1 MNQTERDSLTDNLIS
16 HLRKKPGQYF
26 AWEKLASK
34 LQVERSEIDAAL
46 ALAADWEYKLRVN
59 RTKGVKFV
67 AAPDLLTSTEILHGL
82 KTRRLGRIV
91 HAYRSVKSTNDLAA
105 RLAEDGAPEGV
116 IVTAEEQ
123 TKGRGRLGRNWYSP
137 PKTGI
142 YLSIIL
148 RPTFPPEDA
157 PGLSVMTAVAL
168 ADTLIK
174 WRPGLVQIKWPNDIW
189 INGRKTAGILT
200 ELSAERNGIHHV
212 IVGVGINV
220 NHRAGDFP
228 EDLRATAT
236 SLRREL
242 RRKVDRVALLRLF
255 LANFEKEYT
264 AYLKYRLR
272 KSLARVR
279 EYSALLGRAV
289 TLQSGQL
296 RRTGVVKDID
306 RNGALILQTVTG
318 LETITAGEVTVVKPR
333 G

>member
-1 MNQTERDSLTDNLIS
+1 VNQTERDSLTDNLIS

>member
-1 MNQTERDSLTDNLIS
+1 VNQTERDSLTDNLIS

-26 AWEKLASK
+26 AWEKIVSK
-34 LQVERSEIDAAL
+34 LQVERSELDVAL
-46 ALAADWEYKLRVN
+46 ALASDWEYKLRVN

-82 KTRRLGRIV
+82 KTERFGRAV
-91 HAYRSVKSTNDLAA
+91 QAYRSVKSTNDLAA
-105 RLAEDGAPEGV
+105 KSAEDGAPEGV

-123 TKGRGRLGRNWYSP
+123 TKGRGRLGRTWHSP
-137 PKTGI
+137 PKAGM

-148 RPTFPPEDA
+148 RPCFPPEDA

-220 NHRAGDFP
+220 NHQAGDFP

-242 RRKVDRVALLRLF
+242 RHKVDRLDLLRLF
-255 LANFEKEYT
+255 LANLEKEYT
-264 AYLKYRLR
+264 GYRRYRLK
-272 KSLARVR
+272 KSLPRVR
-279 EYSALLGRAV
+279 KYSALLGREI
-289 TLQSGQL
+289 TLQSGQT
-296 RRTGVVKDID
+296 RRTGTVKDID
-306 RNGALILQTVTG
+306 RKGALILQTATC
-318 LETITAGEVTVVKPR
+318 LETITAGEVTVVK